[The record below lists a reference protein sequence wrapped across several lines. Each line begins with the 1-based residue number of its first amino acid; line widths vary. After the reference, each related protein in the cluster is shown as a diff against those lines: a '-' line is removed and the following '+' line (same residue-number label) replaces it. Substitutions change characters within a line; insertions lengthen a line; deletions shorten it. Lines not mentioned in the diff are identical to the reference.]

1 MADQTPPMQTRIKLE
16 EERRALA
23 AFVSKFDSLGLA
35 SSGIGGQATPPLSSI
50 EEALDESSSSAEP
63 ADVSPVKITL
73 VPQPSLLEEDCAWD
87 PIEEVS
93 FETEKGSTTPC
104 VFAGNEKTPTVTKRV
119 LAEKENIMP

>member
-1 MADQTPPMQTRIKLE
+1 MQTRIKLE

-35 SSGIGGQATPPLSSI
+35 SSSVGGQATPPLSSI

-63 ADVSPVKITL
+63 ADVSPVKMTL

-87 PIEEVS
+87 PIGEVS
-93 FETEKGSTTPC
+93 FEMEKGPTC
-104 VFAGNEKTPTVTKRV
+104 VTVGKEQIPTVTKREV

>member
-1 MADQTPPMQTRIKLE
+1 MQTRIKLE

-35 SSGIGGQATPPLSSI
+35 SSGFGGQATPPLSLI
-50 EEALDESSSSAEP
+50 EEAFDESSSSAGP

-87 PIEEVS
+87 PTEEVS
-93 FETEKGSTTPC
+93 FETEKGLATAPC
-104 VFAGNEKTPTVTKRV
+104 VSAGNEKTATVTKREV